1 MRSKG
6 LLLAAMSMAL
16 MGENMKGNK
25 TVNKLK
31 DVVDDNI
38 SEEPPLHQGC
48 SRFYFNKDG
57 LCSKGQHTVYFDVLN
72 DSNANEEFEFWLN
85 TQREQ

>member
-16 MGENMKGNK
+16 MGGNLKSEN
-25 TVNKLK
+25 TNKLK
-31 DVVDDNI
+31 NVVGNDDKDG
-38 SEEPPLHQGC
+38 EPPLRQGC
-48 SRFYFNKDG
+48 RRYYFNKNG
-57 LCSKGQHTVYFDVLN
+57 LCEKGEHTVYFDVLN
-72 DSNANEEFEFWLN
+72 DTNANEEFEFWLT